1 MAQSVR
7 AILLA
12 SAIAASFFGLR
23 ASRLSNQGDAWPG
36 LAKRITAVA
45 PRTTSLRRAS
55 LPCRLMRPCRRL
67 PPEELSF
74 GVRPSHA
81 AKCRPERK
89 LLGSVTLRAKLTAPI
104 GPIPGW
110 LARHWLSGFSRC
122 DAVSRVSISLSL
134 TSSASS

>member
-12 SAIAASFFGLR
+12 SAIAASFLGLR
-23 ASRLSNQGDAWPG
+23 ASRLSNQSDAWPG

-45 PRTTSLRRAS
+45 PSTSSFRRVS

-67 PPEELSF
+67 PPEELSV

-81 AKCRPERK
+81 AKCPPGTETRRIGHPESK
-89 LLGSVTLRAKLTAPI
+89 AHRANWPDA
-104 GPIPGW
+104 G
-110 LARHWLSGFSRC
+110 LARQTLPQ
-122 DAVSRVSISLSL
+122 RVFPVQCHQPGLDL
-134 TSSASS
+134 

>member
-45 PRTTSLRRAS
+45 PSTTSLRRPS
-55 LPCRLMRPCRRL
+55 LPCRLMRPCRCL
-67 PPEELSF
+67 LPEELSF

-81 AKCRPERK
+81 AKCRPEQE
-89 LLGSVTLRAKLTAPI
+89 LWGLVTLRAKLIALI

-110 LARHWLSGFSRC
+110 LARHW
-122 DAVSRVSISLSL
+122 
-134 TSSASS
+134 